1 MSKLVYFAALIA
13 MIAIVACG
21 GDDAT
26 EAPADTTVPE
36 PTAAPE
42 PTAMPEPTATPRPTA
57 TPEPPPTPEP
67 TDTPAPA
74 PTSPPPAATEAPTA
88 APAPQPAV
96 EDGQLTPLVLDNP
109 LRVASE
115 LSEEELGC
123 LAGTADVSRLMQ
135 IFSNPDQASP
145 EEQSQ
150 FINCLSDDSITR
162 LFLTGLIG
170 DTGPLS
176 VETSDC
182 IRSGMEV
189 IDLRSVML
197 AVSGGDEQAALVGGM
212 SAFFLSISCLNE
224 EEFAAAA
231 PSLDMNPE
239 DRESFECVLDQLG
252 GPEGLAEVLSAED
265 ESGVMALFG
274 AAIGCGLQMEGGGP
288 DMGSE
293 GMSFTYGSC
302 EEADATGEF
311 RIQGSQGDGM
321 GFPAELVPSARDG
334 DGDGVVCEQ

>member
-1 MSKLVYFAALIA
+1 MSKLVLFVALIA

-26 EAPADTTVPE
+26 EAPADTPVPEPTAAPTSTPE

-42 PTAMPEPTATPRPTA
+42 PTAMPDPTATPRPTA
-57 TPEPPPTPEP
+57 TPEPPPTAEP

-96 EDGQLTPLVLDNP
+96 EDGQLTPLVLDDP

-182 IRSGMEV
+182 IRSGMEG
-189 IDLRSVML
+189 IDLRSVMQ
-197 AVSGGDEQAALVGGM
+197 AGSGGDEQAALVGGM

-231 PSLDMNPE
+231 PSLEMNPE
-239 DRESFECVLDQLG
+239 DRESFECVIGQLG
-252 GPEGLAEVLSAED
+252 GPEGLADALSAED
-265 ESGVMALFG
+265 ESGIMALFG
-274 AAIGCGLQMEGGGP
+274 AAMGCGLQMDGAGPGG
-288 DMGSE
+288 
-293 GMSFTYGSC
+293 
-302 EEADATGEF
+302 
-311 RIQGSQGDGM
+311 
-321 GFPAELVPSARDG
+321 
-334 DGDGVVCEQ
+334 